1 MDSFCWLPGHF
12 PVIFGS
18 TMDLLIQNV
27 RLGAEIRDVLI
38 QNGKFAQIAPR
49 IEVAALARAP
59 QSLDGTGQAILPS
72 FANVHCHAAMVLM
85 RGLGDGTPLH
95 EWLNDIIWPMERRLT
110 PDHIYWGTL
119 FGCHEMIRSG
129 ITAVFDMY
137 WQTPQC
143 LRAFYESGLRANFS
157 HPNIIPPGPEALA
170 GLRRDLEEHLALA
183 KSYPARIELSVGI
196 HALYTTSPEMRAVCR
211 DFAAEHNL
219 IVQTH
224 ISETRRETD
233 ECLQTTGKT
242 PAEVFDAEG
251 LLNGRFLGAHGVWL
265 SDSDRRLLVERGA
278 AIAHCPSSNMKLASG
293 IFNDPAARAAGLRF
307 GLGTDGA
314 SSNNRYDMFAE
325 MRTAALLA
333 KVSTLDPT
341 ACSAAEIYRT
351 ATLDGFRLLRLDA
364 GEIAPGKLADC
375 ILVDLD
381 HTGLVP
387 GHDLVSDLVYA
398 ANPDCVDT
406 TICAGQV
413 LMRHRK
419 IPGEDEVRR
428 AFRDV
433 AARL

>member
-1 MDSFCWLPGHF
+1 
-12 PVIFGS
+12 
-18 TMDLLIQNV
+18 MDLLIQKA
-27 RLGAEIRDVLI
+27 RLGAEFRDILI
-38 QNGKFAQIAPR
+38 QNGRFAR
-49 IEVAALARAP
+49 IEPAIDPL
-59 QSLDGTGQAILPS
+59 SLSPSTQTLEAEGQAILPS

-85 RGLGDGTPLH
+85 RGLGDGLPLH
-95 EWLNDIIWPMERRLT
+95 AWLNDIIWPMERRLT
-110 PDHIYWGTL
+110 ADHVYWGTL
-119 FGCHEMIRSG
+119 FGCLEMIRSG

-143 LRAFYESGLRANFS
+143 LRAFYESGIRANFS
-157 HPNIIPPGPEALA
+157 HPNIIPAGPEALA
-170 GLRRDLEEHLALA
+170 GLRRDLEEHLELA
-183 KSYPARIELSVGI
+183 KSYPGRVELSVGI

-224 ISETRRETD
+224 ISETKREND
-233 ECLQTTGKT
+233 ECLKATGKT
-242 PAEVFDAEG
+242 PAEVFDSEG

-293 IFNDPAARAAGLRF
+293 IFNDQAARAAGLRF

-398 ANPDCVDT
+398 ANPECVDT
-406 TICAGQV
+406 TVCAGRV
-413 LMRHRK
+413 LMRHRQ
-419 IPGEDEVRR
+419 IPGEDEIRR

>member
-1 MDSFCWLPGHF
+1 
-12 PVIFGS
+12 
-18 TMDLLIQNV
+18 MDLLIQNV
-27 RLGAEIRDVLI
+27 RLGSDLRDILV
-38 QNGKFAQIAPR
+38 QNGKFAEIAPR
-49 IEVAALARAP
+49 IDPDTLARSP
-59 QSLDGTGQAILPS
+59 QLLDGTGQAILPS

-95 EWLNDIIWPMERRLT
+95 EWLTNIIWPMERRLT
-110 PDHIYWGTL
+110 ADHIYWGTL
-119 FGCHEMIRSG
+119 FGCLEMIRSG
-129 ITAVFDMY
+129 ITAVGDMY

-157 HPNIIPPGPEALA
+157 HPNIIPPGPTALD

-183 KSYPARIELSVGI
+183 QSYPARIELSVGI
-196 HALYTTSPEMRAVCR
+196 HALYTTAPEMRAICR

-219 IVQTH
+219 LVQTH
-224 ISETRRETD
+224 LSETRRETD
-233 ECLQTTGKT
+233 ECRQATGKT

-251 LLNGRFLGAHGVWL
+251 LLNSRFLGAHGVWL

-293 IFNDPAARAAGLRF
+293 VFNDRAARAANLRF

-314 SSNNRYDMFAE
+314 SSNNRYDMFSE

-333 KVSTLDPT
+333 KVSSLDPT

-381 HTGLVP
+381 HSGLVP

-398 ANPDCVDT
+398 ATPECVDT

-413 LMRHRK
+413 LMRHRQ